1 MLVDSR
7 AQSAPQT
14 LSAATPT
21 ASSPA
26 LSWQAPPVFTVDHYD
41 IYRDGLL
48 LASTTGPVT
57 TYLDA
62 TAIEGVHD
70 YAILARSPSAQPGV
84 LSSSFKVLLD
94 KTAPTSGGAPTA
106 QVLAGNSVQLAW
118 PAAGDALSGVAGY
131 VVRRIAGA
139 TPPAA
144 PDAGARSARRPRPAA
159 PTERWRPA
167 PGRTACS
174 RATAPTTWR

>member
-1 MLVDSR
+1 MPPGRSSAPWRTRARATFSYADAAAPDQQTSYYTVRAFDATGHSVDSNSASVLVDSK

-14 LSAATPT
+14 LAAATPT

-41 IYRDGLL
+41 VYRDGLL

-57 TYLDA
+57 TYVDA

-70 YAILARSPSAQPGV
+70 YAVLARSPSAQPGV

-106 QVLAGNSVQLAW
+106 QVLAGEQ
-118 PAAGDALSGVAGY
+118 
-131 VVRRIAGA
+131 
-139 TPPAA
+139 
-144 PDAGARSARRPRPAA
+144 RPARLA
-159 PTERWRPA
+159 
-167 PGRTACS
+167 GR
-174 RATAPTTWR
+174 R